1 MTARRIAVVVGI
13 GWMALIGALGAW
25 LGFSEAFLG
34 ATGLIFEGGYGEI
47 ENDEEELCAGVA
59 VRAAVGP
66 CSGRKEAPH
75 RSGEDEGGAAED

>member
-47 ENDEEELCAGVA
+47 YLL
-59 VRAAVGP
+59 AALFFPGYLIHRW
-66 CSGRKEAPH
+66 GRSHA
-75 RSGEDEGGAAED
+75 